1 MALLPVTFDT
11 PKSLSNIKK
20 IILHREQQ
28 FTILGQSQPTAGKAQ
43 TGLSGQNTVLGCS
56 QRLASR
62 LRRSAWLVV
71 GEGGRA
77 EINKNVTNTH
87 FSSLM
92 GVLTDWGGDLL
103 RAVPWLTLRWK
114 LQILPYFYSFQ
125 SFQSIFGLYMM
136 KQYVVKLRKLFSQ
149 FYTGF
154 CVFDVTPW

>member
-87 FSSLM
+87 FSSLT
-92 GVLTDWGGDLL
+92 GGRNWPFRRLDSTSGGDM
-103 RAVPWLTLRWK
+103 AQWNISITPNSGMGEK
-114 LQILPYFYSFQ
+114 L
-125 SFQSIFGLYMM
+125 
-136 KQYVVKLRKLFSQ
+136 K
-149 FYTGF
+149 
-154 CVFDVTPW
+154 